1 MNKKITISNVIK
13 YIICAIAAILILS
26 VWPLKLITRSYSS
39 VSNVSD
45 VVASGEC
52 SEETNVA
59 QLIISD
65 GDRIESV
72 DVYVLS
78 DISDT
83 DVKFV
88 LYDANLESI
97 YSRVVEVSDFE
108 APGYLH
114 VPMNLR
120 VDRGM
125 AYVYSLYSEEGTVVL
140 GLEDHM
146 RTSNSSSL
154 AMTYGGVEDAEH
166 NVISI
171 INYDIYFTWWQIVL
185 IDVLIAST
193 ALLLIIVTRRL
204 IGTRFADK
212 EYRVQTV
219 LRWVFN
225 PIIVIVSVF
234 LLWQIFPR
242 MIYSDKVINVIFWSV
257 GVLMATGLALYML
270 NYRRSDDEP
279 IEIIVYIRE
288 HPQQC
293 LTVIAI
299 ANVLWYCFEYMNG
312 LYDIHHAY
320 AARRVLIWFGIML
333 ITTFDK
339 KEVLNIF
346 NLIWAIVGAVIS
358 YLVYK
363 PWIGTGETELTYKL
377 TAIVIFIG
385 GFILINVFNTVLRI
399 IKDKSAVMTK
409 HHINVAYCCATI
421 LFFAAICILANT
433 RWEPLFMTVLV
444 ALLLLRLCVWKDGV
458 HWLNILCNG
467 IILNFIYMMVFSL
480 LHRPYY
486 GYIYHRYNMCY
497 LTVTMTATHL
507 TLCLAAITYKLVV
520 CSIKTKDVR
529 KLLPWMTLYG
539 IIADYQI
546 MTMSR
551 TGYISVIAMTI
562 VILIVVAA
570 GHTHKGERIYG
581 TCKKTVLMIVSV
593 LALFPVTFTFTRIIP
608 PLVDDPVIYEY
619 EPCMVTIYKGAP
631 ADQEYY
637 MDLPRFKDVFLSK
650 VFGIGDASAMIDDII
665 IPDDEIGYIEN
676 YMLLAS
682 ASDADM
688 GDIEALEE
696 SREMSN
702 GRFDIFRSYLEQSNL
717 WGHDEMGAILKDGSV
732 ATHAHNIYIQ
742 AIYDHGWVFGVYFI
756 LFLAYTW
763 GLGVYVAYRD
773 KDCSL
778 LLIPTLV
785 TGFMVAGLVE
795 WIFHPCNP
803 YAMSILMIIPALI
816 LHRTEKP
823 NEENC

>member
-108 APGYLH
+108 APGYLR
-114 VPMNLR
+114 VPMNLE

-125 AYVYSLYSEEGTVVL
+125 AYVYSLYSEDGTVVL
-140 GLEDHM
+140 GLENHM
-146 RTSNSSSL
+146 TTANSSSL

-166 NVISI
+166 NVISK
-171 INYDIYFTWWQIVL
+171 INYDIYLTWWQVIL
-185 IDVLIAST
+185 LDVIIAGI
-193 ALLLIIVTRRL
+193 ALLLITVMRKL
-204 IGTRFADK
+204 FGTRFADR

-219 LRWVFN
+219 LRWIFN
-225 PIIVIVSVF
+225 PIIVVITAI

-242 MIYSDKVINVIFWSV
+242 MIYSDKIINVIFWSV
-257 GVLMATGLALYML
+257 GVLMASGLALYML
-270 NYRRSDDEP
+270 NYRRSGEEP
-279 IEIIVYIRE
+279 IAFFCYVKE
-288 HPQQC
+288 HWQHC
-293 LTVIAI
+293 LTIIAI
-299 ANVLWYCFEYMNG
+299 ANMLWYCFEYMNG

-333 ITTFDK
+333 ITTYDR
-339 KEVLNIF
+339 KELLNIF
-346 NLIWAIVGAVIS
+346 NLVWTPVGAVIS
-358 YLVYK
+358 YLVYM
-363 PWIGTGETELTYKL
+363 PWIGTGETQLTYKL
-377 TAIVIFIG
+377 TAWVVFIG
-385 GFILINVFNTVLRI
+385 GFIVINVI
-399 IKDKSAVMTK
+399 
-409 HHINVAYCCATI
+409 ATI
-421 LFFAAICILANT
+421 VRLIKNRHNVVGKAPINLVYLIATVLFFAAICILANT
-433 RWEPLFMTVLV
+433 RWEPFYMTVLV
-444 ALLLLRLCVWKDGV
+444 ALLLLRLSVWKDGV

-520 CSIKTKDVR
+520 CSIKIKDVR
-529 KLLPWMTLYG
+529 KLLPWMALYG

-551 TGYISVIAMTI
+551 TGYVSVIAMTI

-581 TCKKTVLMIVSV
+581 TCKKIVLMIVSV

-650 VFGIGDASAMIDDII
+650 VFGIGDASAMINDII

-816 LHRTEKP
+816 LHRTEKL

>member
-1 MNKKITISNVIK
+1 
-13 YIICAIAAILILS
+13 
-26 VWPLKLITRSYSS
+26 
-39 VSNVSD
+39 
-45 VVASGEC
+45 
-52 SEETNVA
+52 
-59 QLIISD
+59 
-65 GDRIESV
+65 
-72 DVYVLS
+72 
-78 DISDT
+78 
-83 DVKFV
+83 
-88 LYDANLESI
+88 
-97 YSRVVEVSDFE
+97 
-108 APGYLH
+108 
-114 VPMNLR
+114 
-120 VDRGM
+120 
-125 AYVYSLYSEEGTVVL
+125 
-140 GLEDHM
+140 
-146 RTSNSSSL
+146 
-154 AMTYGGVEDAEH
+154 
-166 NVISI
+166 
-171 INYDIYFTWWQIVL
+171 
-185 IDVLIAST
+185 
-193 ALLLIIVTRRL
+193 
-204 IGTRFADK
+204 
-212 EYRVQTV
+212 
-219 LRWVFN
+219 
-225 PIIVIVSVF
+225 
-234 LLWQIFPR
+234 
-242 MIYSDKVINVIFWSV
+242 
-257 GVLMATGLALYML
+257 
-270 NYRRSDDEP
+270 
-279 IEIIVYIRE
+279 
-288 HPQQC
+288 
-293 LTVIAI
+293 
-299 ANVLWYCFEYMNG
+299 
-312 LYDIHHAY
+312 
-320 AARRVLIWFGIML
+320 
-333 ITTFDK
+333 
-339 KEVLNIF
+339 
-346 NLIWAIVGAVIS
+346 
-358 YLVYK
+358 
-363 PWIGTGETELTYKL
+363 
-377 TAIVIFIG
+377 
-385 GFILINVFNTVLRI
+385 
-399 IKDKSAVMTK
+399 
-409 HHINVAYCCATI
+409 
-421 LFFAAICILANT
+421 
-433 RWEPLFMTVLV
+433 
-444 ALLLLRLCVWKDGV
+444 
-458 HWLNILCNG
+458 
-467 IILNFIYMMVFSL
+467 
-480 LHRPYY
+480 
-486 GYIYHRYNMCY
+486 MCY

-551 TGYISVIAMTI
+551 TGYISVIAMTL
-562 VILIVVAA
+562 VLLIVVAI
-570 GHTHKGERIYG
+570 GHTHKGDRIYG

-816 LHRTEKP
+816 LHRTEKL

>member
-1 MNKKITISNVIK
+1 MNKKITISNLIK

-26 VWPLKLITRSYSS
+26 VWPLKLVNRSYSS
-39 VSNVSD
+39 VSDASD

-52 SEETNVA
+52 SAETNVA

-65 GDRIESV
+65 GDRIDSM

-78 DISDT
+78 DISDM
-83 DVKFV
+83 DVQFV
-88 LYDANLESI
+88 LYDAGLEQI
-97 YSRVVEVSDFE
+97 YSRVIEISDFE

-114 VPMNLR
+114 VPMNLE

-125 AYVYSLYSEEGTVVL
+125 AYVYSLYSEDGTVVL
-140 GLEDHM
+140 GLENHM
-146 RTSNSSSL
+146 TTANSSSL

-166 NVISI
+166 NVISK
-171 INYDIYFTWWQIVL
+171 INYDIYFTWWQVIL
-185 IDVLIAST
+185 IDVLIAGI
-193 ALLLIIVTRRL
+193 ALLLITVTRKL
-204 IGTRFADK
+204 FGTRFADR

-219 LRWVFN
+219 LRWLFN
-225 PIIVIVSVF
+225 PIIVVITAL

-242 MIYSDKVINVIFWSV
+242 MIYSDKIINVIFWSV
-257 GVLMATGLALYML
+257 GVLIASGLALYML
-270 NYRRSDDEP
+270 NYRRSGDEP
-279 IEIIVYIRE
+279 IAFFCYIKE
-288 HPQQC
+288 YWQHC
-293 LTVIAI
+293 LTIIAI
-299 ANVLWYCFEYMNG
+299 ANMLWYCFEYMNG

-320 AARRVLIWFGIML
+320 ASRRVLIWFGIML
-333 ITTFDK
+333 ITTYDK
-339 KEVLNIF
+339 KELLNIF
-346 NLIWAIVGAVIS
+346 NLVWTPVGAVIS

-377 TAIVIFIG
+377 TAWVIFIG
-385 GFILINVFNTVLRI
+385 GYVIINVTATI
-399 IKDKSAVMTK
+399 INLIKNRSMVAVKAHT
-409 HHINVAYCCATI
+409 NLVYLFATI

-433 RWEPLFMTVLV
+433 RWEPFYMTVLV
-444 ALLLLRLCVWKDGV
+444 ALLLLRLSVWKDRIY
-458 HWLNILCNG
+458 WLNILCNG

-507 TLCLAAITYKLVV
+507 TLCLAAINYKLIV

-529 KLLPWMTLYG
+529 TLLPWMILYG

-551 TGYISVIAMTI
+551 TGYISVIAMTL
-562 VILIVVAA
+562 VLLIVVAA
-570 GHTHKGERIYG
+570 GHIRKGERIYA
-581 TCKKTVLMIVSV
+581 TCKKMILLIISV

-637 MDLPRFKDVFLSK
+637 MDLPRFKEVFLSK
-650 VFGIGDASAMIDDII
+650 VFGIGDASAMVNDII
-665 IPDDEIGYIEN
+665 IPDDEIGYIDN
-676 YMLLAS
+676 YMLVAS

-702 GRFDIFRSYLEQSNL
+702 GRFDIFKSYLEQSNL
-717 WGHDEMGAILKDGSV
+717 WGHEEMGAILKDGSI

-763 GLGVYVAYRD
+763 SLGVYISYRD

-803 YAMSILMIIPALI
+803 YAMAILMIIPALI

>member
-97 YSRVVEVSDFE
+97 YSRVVEVSDFD

-185 IDVLIAST
+185 IDVFIAGI
-193 ALLLIIVTRRL
+193 ALLLIIVTKRL

-212 EYRVQTV
+212 EYRVQTI

-225 PIIVIVSVF
+225 PIIVIVSVL

-257 GVLMATGLALYML
+257 GVLMASGLALYML

-339 KEVLNIF
+339 KEVINIF
-346 NLIWAIVGAVIS
+346 NLIWAPVGAVIS

-377 TAIVIFIG
+377 TAIVIFVG
-385 GFILINVFNTVLRI
+385 GFVLINVFNTVLRI
-399 IKDKSAVMTK
+399 IKDKFAVMTK
-409 HHINVAYCCATI
+409 PLINVAYCCATI

-433 RWEPLFMTVLV
+433 RWEPIYMTVLV
-444 ALLLLRLCVWKDGV
+444 LLLLLRLSVWKDRA

-497 LTVTMTATHL
+497 LTVTMTAT
-507 TLCLAAITYKLVV
+507 
-520 CSIKTKDVR
+520 
-529 KLLPWMTLYG
+529 
-539 IIADYQI
+539 
-546 MTMSR
+546 
-551 TGYISVIAMTI
+551 
-562 VILIVVAA
+562 
-570 GHTHKGERIYG
+570 
-581 TCKKTVLMIVSV
+581 
-593 LALFPVTFTFTRIIP
+593 
-608 PLVDDPVIYEY
+608 
-619 EPCMVTIYKGAP
+619 
-631 ADQEYY
+631 
-637 MDLPRFKDVFLSK
+637 
-650 VFGIGDASAMIDDII
+650 
-665 IPDDEIGYIEN
+665 
-676 YMLLAS
+676 
-682 ASDADM
+682 
-688 GDIEALEE
+688 
-696 SREMSN
+696 
-702 GRFDIFRSYLEQSNL
+702 
-717 WGHDEMGAILKDGSV
+717 
-732 ATHAHNIYIQ
+732 
-742 AIYDHGWVFGVYFI
+742 
-756 LFLAYTW
+756 
-763 GLGVYVAYRD
+763 
-773 KDCSL
+773 
-778 LLIPTLV
+778 
-785 TGFMVAGLVE
+785 
-795 WIFHPCNP
+795 
-803 YAMSILMIIPALI
+803 
-816 LHRTEKP
+816 
-823 NEENC
+823 

>member
-146 RTSNSSSL
+146 RTTNSSSL

-185 IDVLIAST
+185 IDVLIAGI
-193 ALLLIIVTRRL
+193 ALLLIIVTMRL

-225 PIIVIVSVF
+225 PIIVIVSVL

-279 IEIIVYIRE
+279 IEIIV
-288 HPQQC
+288 
-293 LTVIAI
+293 
-299 ANVLWYCFEYMNG
+299 
-312 LYDIHHAY
+312 
-320 AARRVLIWFGIML
+320 
-333 ITTFDK
+333 
-339 KEVLNIF
+339 
-346 NLIWAIVGAVIS
+346 
-358 YLVYK
+358 
-363 PWIGTGETELTYKL
+363 
-377 TAIVIFIG
+377 
-385 GFILINVFNTVLRI
+385 
-399 IKDKSAVMTK
+399 
-409 HHINVAYCCATI
+409 
-421 LFFAAICILANT
+421 
-433 RWEPLFMTVLV
+433 
-444 ALLLLRLCVWKDGV
+444 
-458 HWLNILCNG
+458 
-467 IILNFIYMMVFSL
+467 
-480 LHRPYY
+480 
-486 GYIYHRYNMCY
+486 
-497 LTVTMTATHL
+497 
-507 TLCLAAITYKLVV
+507 
-520 CSIKTKDVR
+520 
-529 KLLPWMTLYG
+529 
-539 IIADYQI
+539 
-546 MTMSR
+546 
-551 TGYISVIAMTI
+551 
-562 VILIVVAA
+562 
-570 GHTHKGERIYG
+570 
-581 TCKKTVLMIVSV
+581 
-593 LALFPVTFTFTRIIP
+593 
-608 PLVDDPVIYEY
+608 
-619 EPCMVTIYKGAP
+619 
-631 ADQEYY
+631 
-637 MDLPRFKDVFLSK
+637 
-650 VFGIGDASAMIDDII
+650 
-665 IPDDEIGYIEN
+665 
-676 YMLLAS
+676 
-682 ASDADM
+682 
-688 GDIEALEE
+688 
-696 SREMSN
+696 
-702 GRFDIFRSYLEQSNL
+702 
-717 WGHDEMGAILKDGSV
+717 
-732 ATHAHNIYIQ
+732 
-742 AIYDHGWVFGVYFI
+742 
-756 LFLAYTW
+756 
-763 GLGVYVAYRD
+763 
-773 KDCSL
+773 
-778 LLIPTLV
+778 
-785 TGFMVAGLVE
+785 
-795 WIFHPCNP
+795 
-803 YAMSILMIIPALI
+803 
-816 LHRTEKP
+816 
-823 NEENC
+823 